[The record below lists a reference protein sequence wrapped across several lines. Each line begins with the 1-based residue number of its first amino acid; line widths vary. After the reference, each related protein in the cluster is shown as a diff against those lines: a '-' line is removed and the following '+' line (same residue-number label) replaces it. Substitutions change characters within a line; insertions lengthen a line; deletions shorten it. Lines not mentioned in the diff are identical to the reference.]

1 MTGSST
7 SPETSVEHETVP
19 AQRSSADR
27 TAMEHAEQGLAAV
40 REATEDLLR
49 EVSRLDDAEIGLPSL
64 LPGWTRGHVVTHLAR
79 NADALVNLLTWAR
92 TGIEHPMYASR
103 ADRDADI
110 EEGALRLAQVIREDL
125 IAACERL
132 DAAAMRLTGS
142 DWQAPI
148 AHRTG
153 RVFPAGEVPMM
164 RLFEVSVHLVD
175 LDLGVGFESLRERH
189 LELVLDTAFYPHLK
203 HTEGEPID
211 VTVELSGGRQRSWRI
226 LAPAAA
232 TVSNEIS
239 GPPPTIIAWL
249 AGRTAASATGL
260 PELPPWG

>member
-19 AQRSSADR
+19 AQRSSAER
-27 TAMEHAEQGLAAV
+27 TAMEHATQGMAAV

-64 LPGWTRGHVVTHLAR
+64 LPGWTRAHVVTHLAR

-125 IAACERL
+125 IAACDRL
-132 DAAAMRLTGS
+132 DVAARRLTGS

-153 RVFPAGEVPMM
+153 RVFPAVDVPIM
-164 RLFEVSVHLVD
+164 RLFEVCVHLVD
-175 LDLGVGFESLRERH
+175 LDVGVGFESLQERH
-189 LELVLDTAFYPHLK
+189 LELLLDVAIYPHLK

-211 VTVELSGGRQRSWRI
+211 VRVELSDGRQRSWRI
-226 LAPAAA
+226 VAPAAA
-232 TVSNEIS
+232 TVSSEVS
-239 GPPPTIIAWL
+239 GPPSKIIAWL
-249 AGRTAASATGL
+249 AGLNDASTTGL
-260 PELPPWG
+260 PELATWG